1 MATAEQRARN
11 TEHARKKRRE
21 RWLQEARGSRTCPHA
36 HGGGRCGALLEEGT
50 DGTGKLVLKCPACE
64 RRLRGIC
71 RDCPRPVEG
80 RVGSAVRCKECKTR
94 KQQEQVANYIK
105 QHRDEINARMRER
118 SQRAEERAR
127 RLAYGKA
134 YRKAHPERV
143 RLWKR
148 REALKQGSRR
158 LEYAR
163 RYNAARRE
171 EKARVMREQY
181 YATTPAP
188 SPVCVSCAR
197 DIPWEAR
204 GQGGAAGRPPKR
216 CVFCEARERPSVLR
230 SYVMKWAT
238 KDERAAATPKA
249 KTAVRPLRPKH
260 RMPTRHNAAG
270 ERLCADA
277 PCDQVVSGRQKKCA
291 RCKQRERELALRQL
305 GQVA

>member
-1 MATAEQRARN
+1 
-11 TEHARKKRRE
+11 
-21 RWLQEARGSRTCPHA
+21 
-36 HGGGRCGALLEEGT
+36 
-50 DGTGKLVLKCPACE
+50 
-64 RRLRGIC
+64 
-71 RDCPRPVEG
+71 
-80 RVGSAVRCKECKTR
+80 VRCKEHKALAYAEALAR
-94 KQQEQVANYIK
+94 YKEAN
-105 QHRDEINARMRER
+105 REEINARMRER
-118 SQRAEERAR
+118 AQRADVQEKRNR
-127 RLAYGKA
+127 YRKA
-134 YRKAHPERV
+134 YRQAHPEKV
-143 RLWKR
+143 RQWKR

-163 RYNAARRE
+163 RYNAARRA

-197 DIPWEAR
+197 DIPWDAR

-249 KTAVRPLRPKH
+249 KTAVRPLRPRR

-270 ERLCADA
+270 ERLCADVR
-277 PCDQVVSGRQKKCA
+277 CDQVVSGRQKKCA